1 MDRKRSVF
9 PLRKRAFLNPT
20 STGHTSYIL
29 AEVESSQNAEYPGG
43 SNTLASADCK
53 RIIRLEFFLGRKQ
66 ERRRSLKKLNLLID
80 VLTRFR
86 DALIKESEL
95 IEKAK

>member
-1 MDRKRSVF
+1 MKPSYRKR
-9 PLRKRAFLNPT
+9 LFLNSTAT
-20 STGHTSYIL
+20 SHTSYID
-29 AEVESSQNAEYPGG
+29 AVVECSDNGAYRWGT
-43 SNTLASADCK
+43 NMLTIADCK

-66 ERRRSLKKLNLLID
+66 ERRRSLKKINLLID

-86 DALIKESEL
+86 DALIKESNL